1 MFILT
6 IKDKWIIN
14 ILNKN
19 NLLINIFIYR
29 FLSYIINLIQ

>member
-19 NLLINIFIYR
+19 NLLIKYINYYLL
-29 FLSYIINLIQ
+29 LSSYLKI